1 VKLSIEEFHKQLVDA
16 LRNHLPGGDIEIT
29 EMSILRLKVRYH
41 IAVSVFIDIFYAVRT
56 EKVSFAVVQK
66 GKRVFGID
74 NLGDWHCHPFGKP
87 EDHVSIDEP
96 SIEEIA
102 AQCTIVIKGL
112 DEEFP
117 KDSHE

>member
-1 VKLSIEEFHKQLVDA
+1 
-16 LRNHLPGGDIEIT
+16 
-29 EMSILRLKVRYH
+29 MRYH

-87 EDHVSIDEP
+87 NGGRWYIMKLCQIFAYNFSDLGAVGRRALQDFFLA
-96 SIEEIA
+96 IA
-102 AQCTIVIKGL
+102 QGWYFHIGSGHYQRSL
-112 DEEFP
+112 G
-117 KDSHE
+117 